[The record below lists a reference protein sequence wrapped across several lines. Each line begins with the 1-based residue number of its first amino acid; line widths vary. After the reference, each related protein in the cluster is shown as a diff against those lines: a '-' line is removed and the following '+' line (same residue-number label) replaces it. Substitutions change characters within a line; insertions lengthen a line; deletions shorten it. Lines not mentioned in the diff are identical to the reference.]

1 MTMGRSKISKDT
13 STNSSQIQSSGAKT
27 NFASYLPAVYNGM
40 SNRIDRYRQYDQMD
54 QDPEIR
60 TALNIIADFC
70 TQSTKDY
77 GLPFQI
83 QYKDTMGDTEVTTLE
98 DRLESWSDQNQFKT
112 RIYDII
118 RGILKYGDQFF
129 VRDPE
134 TFEWYWVNPTN
145 IDKVVVNESTGK
157 NPVIY
162 YIRDISLNIR
172 DKVMSNLQLGFDK
185 MAYPGSLPNTL
196 SSSGTQYGS
205 VGNSGGSGADSSN
218 QFGTNGQLD
227 VLPVAAEH
235 VIHLSLNTGQ
245 DPFWPF
251 GTSIL
256 ENIFKVYKQKELLED
271 SIIIY
276 RVQRAPERRVFKIDV
291 GDMQPHQA
299 MAFVERVKNDIHQR
313 RIPSNKGGSTSL
325 MDAAYNPLCLD
336 MNTKIPLL
344 DGRTLT
350 IWELH
355 EEYKQGKENWVYSCH
370 PETGAIVPGNITWAG
385 VTKEKSKVIK
395 ITLDNGEHLICTE
408 DHKIPVLGHGFKEAK
423 DLTVLDSLISFST
436 KNEELDSSSSLSSSS
451 SGTYQMIYDHSIN
464 DWQYTHR
471 MVSGYFKEINKH
483 QEFTYFNE
491 NINKSKNVVH
501 HKDFDIYNNDPRNLQ
516 WMNKDDHF
524 KYHSDHSSSTL
535 ENLSD
540 EELQRISC
548 KISKS
553 LEKCHLNLEDLI
565 KVRDDISGKIE
576 KSLYCDG
583 IVYTREMLGRIVEI
597 VKHNNS
603 NMLETITLCDNDQ
616 ILMDLFNESN
626 PKKHTGIDN
635 IDRSKWGYEKLDNII
650 RYFGFNGWKDFVFNM
665 KEYNHKIVKI
675 EYLEEEITV
684 GTITVDGNERWHN
697 YHTFAIDGGIFVKNS
712 ILEDYFFPQTAEGR
726 GSSVETLP
734 GGDNLGQIDDLRY
747 FNNKL
752 IRGLQIP
759 ASYLPMGPDDG
770 GVALFGDGATQA
782 MASELRFNNECMRY
796 QRIISRIFDDE
807 FKRYMIK
814 NGYNISASSFEVTF
828 NPPMNFAAN
837 RKAEMDAK
845 LIQTYMPLNDLKYF
859 SKQFIMKKMGF
870 EQDDIVENER
880 LWIQENPESVQN
892 NSQDVADT
900 NAGLQSVGLEAP
912 NNPESDL
919 GMDDNGNLESADAEY
934 QEQTSGDG
942 GFDPSS
948 LGNSF

>member
-1 MTMGRSKISKDT
+1 MSWQQHMTLGRSKL
-13 STNSSQIQSSGAKT
+13 STVPQRNAMEQPGGSKT
-27 NFASYLPAVYNGM
+27 NFSSYLPAVYTGL
-40 SNRIDRYRQYDQMD
+40 SNRVDRYRQYDQMD

-70 TQSTKDY
+70 TQSTKDF

-98 DRLESWSDQNQFKT
+98 DRLESWSDLNEFKM

-129 VRDPE
+129 IRDPE
-134 TFEWYWVNPTN
+134 TFVWYWVNPMN
-145 IDKVVVNESTGK
+145 VDKVLVNNATGK
-157 NPVIY
+157 TPIVY
-162 YIRDISLNIR
+162 FMRDVHLNLH
-172 DKVMSNLQLGFDK
+172 DKVMSNLQIGFDK
-185 MAYPGSLPNTL
+185 QAYPGTMPNSLA
-196 SSSGTQYGS
+196 SSGNNYGS
-205 VGNSGGSGADSSN
+205 LGSAGGSGSDSSG
-218 QFGTNGQLD
+218 QFGTGGQLD

-325 MDAAYNPLCLD
+325 MDAAYNPL
-336 MNTKIPLL
+336 
-344 DGRTLT
+344 
-350 IWELH
+350 
-355 EEYKQGKENWVYSCH
+355 
-370 PETGAIVPGNITWAG
+370 
-385 VTKEKSKVIK
+385 
-395 ITLDNGEHLICTE
+395 
-408 DHKIPVLGHGFKEAK
+408 
-423 DLTVLDSLISFST
+423 
-436 KNEELDSSSSLSSSS
+436 
-451 SGTYQMIYDHSIN
+451 
-464 DWQYTHR
+464 
-471 MVSGYFKEINKH
+471 
-483 QEFTYFNE
+483 
-491 NINKSKNVVH
+491 
-501 HKDFDIYNNDPRNLQ
+501 
-516 WMNKDDHF
+516 
-524 KYHSDHSSSTL
+524 
-535 ENLSD
+535 
-540 EELQRISC
+540 
-548 KISKS
+548 
-553 LEKCHLNLEDLI
+553 
-565 KVRDDISGKIE
+565 
-576 KSLYCDG
+576 
-583 IVYTREMLGRIVEI
+583 
-597 VKHNNS
+597 
-603 NMLETITLCDNDQ
+603 
-616 ILMDLFNESN
+616 
-626 PKKHTGIDN
+626 
-635 IDRSKWGYEKLDNII
+635 
-650 RYFGFNGWKDFVFNM
+650 
-665 KEYNHKIVKI
+665 
-675 EYLEEEITV
+675 
-684 GTITVDGNERWHN
+684 
-697 YHTFAIDGGIFVKNS
+697 S

-807 FKRYMIK
+807 FKRYMLK
-814 NGYNISASSFEVTF
+814 NGYNVSASSFEVTF

-870 EQDDIVENER
+870 EQDDIVENEK
-880 LWIQENPESVQN
+880 LWLQENPEAAAAGGP
-892 NSQDVADT
+892 DAPGAD
-900 NAGLQSVGLEAP
+900 AGLQSVGIESP
-912 NNPESDL
+912 NNPEQDL
-919 GMDDNGNLESADAEY
+919 GIDEEGNLDSADSEY
-934 QEQTSGDG
+934 QDSQG
-942 GFDPSS
+942 GGSFDPNS

>member
-1 MTMGRSKISKDT
+1 MTLGRSKL
-13 STNSSQIQSSGAKT
+13 STVPQQNAMAQPGGSKT
-27 NFASYLPAVYNGM
+27 NFSSYLPAVYTGL
-40 SNRIDRYRQYDQMD
+40 SNRVDRYRQYDQMD

-70 TQSTKDY
+70 TQSTKDF

-98 DRLESWSDQNQFKT
+98 DRLESWSDLNEFKM

-129 VRDPE
+129 IRDPE
-134 TFEWYWVNPTN
+134 TFVWYWVNPMN
-145 IDKVVVNESTGK
+145 VDKVLVNNATGK
-157 NPVIY
+157 TPIVY
-162 YIRDISLNIR
+162 FMRDVHLNLH
-172 DKVMSNLQLGFDK
+172 DKVMSNLQIGFDK
-185 MAYPGSLPNTL
+185 QAYPGTLPNSL
-196 SSSGTQYGS
+196 ASSGNQYGS
-205 VGNSGGSGADSSN
+205 LGSAGGSGSDSSG
-218 QFGTNGQLD
+218 QFGTGGQLD

-325 MDAAYNPLCLD
+325 MDAAYNPL
-336 MNTKIPLL
+336 
-344 DGRTLT
+344 
-350 IWELH
+350 
-355 EEYKQGKENWVYSCH
+355 
-370 PETGAIVPGNITWAG
+370 
-385 VTKEKSKVIK
+385 
-395 ITLDNGEHLICTE
+395 
-408 DHKIPVLGHGFKEAK
+408 
-423 DLTVLDSLISFST
+423 
-436 KNEELDSSSSLSSSS
+436 
-451 SGTYQMIYDHSIN
+451 
-464 DWQYTHR
+464 
-471 MVSGYFKEINKH
+471 
-483 QEFTYFNE
+483 
-491 NINKSKNVVH
+491 
-501 HKDFDIYNNDPRNLQ
+501 
-516 WMNKDDHF
+516 
-524 KYHSDHSSSTL
+524 
-535 ENLSD
+535 
-540 EELQRISC
+540 
-548 KISKS
+548 
-553 LEKCHLNLEDLI
+553 
-565 KVRDDISGKIE
+565 
-576 KSLYCDG
+576 
-583 IVYTREMLGRIVEI
+583 
-597 VKHNNS
+597 
-603 NMLETITLCDNDQ
+603 
-616 ILMDLFNESN
+616 
-626 PKKHTGIDN
+626 
-635 IDRSKWGYEKLDNII
+635 
-650 RYFGFNGWKDFVFNM
+650 
-665 KEYNHKIVKI
+665 
-675 EYLEEEITV
+675 
-684 GTITVDGNERWHN
+684 
-697 YHTFAIDGGIFVKNS
+697 S

-796 QRIISRIFDDE
+796 QRIVSRTFDSE
-807 FKRYMIK
+807 FKRYMLK

-870 EQDDIVENER
+870 EQDEIVENEQ
-880 LWIQENPESVQN
+880 LWLQENPEAANAGGQEAPG
-892 NSQDVADT
+892 AD
-900 NAGLQSVGLEAP
+900 AGLQSVGIESP
-912 NNPESDL
+912 NNPEQDL
-919 GMDDNGNLESADAEY
+919 GIDDEGNLDSADSEY
-934 QEQTSGDG
+934 QDSQGDG
-942 GFDPSS
+942 GFDPNS

>member
-1 MTMGRSKISKDT
+1 MSSWKRHMTMGRSKIS
-13 STNSSQIQSSGAKT
+13 STPQNNNPVQTSGAKT
-27 NFASYLPAVYNGM
+27 NFASYLPAVYTGLA
-40 SNRIDRYRQYDQMD
+40 NRVDRYRQYDQMD

-70 TQSTKDY
+70 TQSTKDF

-83 QYKDTMGDTEVTTLE
+83 QYKDEMGDSEVTTLE
-98 DRLESWSDQNQFKT
+98 DRLESWADQNQFKI

-134 TFEWYWVNPTN
+134 TFEWYWVNPMN
-145 IDKVVVNESTGK
+145 VDKVVVNEATGK
-157 NPVIY
+157 NPIIY
-162 YIRDISLNIR
+162 YMRDISLNIR
-172 DKVMSNLQLGFDK
+172 DKVMSNNNLGFDK
-185 MAYPGSLPNTL
+185 QTYGAMPNSL
-196 SSSGTQYGS
+196 SGAGNQYGS
-205 VGNSGGSGADSSN
+205 VGGAASGSTDNSNA
-218 QFGTNGQLD
+218 FGTNGQLD

-299 MAFVERVKNDIHQR
+299 MAYVERVKNDIHQR

-325 MDAAYNPLCLD
+325 MDAAYNPL
-336 MNTKIPLL
+336 
-344 DGRTLT
+344 
-350 IWELH
+350 
-355 EEYKQGKENWVYSCH
+355 
-370 PETGAIVPGNITWAG
+370 
-385 VTKEKSKVIK
+385 
-395 ITLDNGEHLICTE
+395 
-408 DHKIPVLGHGFKEAK
+408 
-423 DLTVLDSLISFST
+423 
-436 KNEELDSSSSLSSSS
+436 
-451 SGTYQMIYDHSIN
+451 
-464 DWQYTHR
+464 
-471 MVSGYFKEINKH
+471 
-483 QEFTYFNE
+483 
-491 NINKSKNVVH
+491 
-501 HKDFDIYNNDPRNLQ
+501 
-516 WMNKDDHF
+516 
-524 KYHSDHSSSTL
+524 
-535 ENLSD
+535 
-540 EELQRISC
+540 
-548 KISKS
+548 
-553 LEKCHLNLEDLI
+553 
-565 KVRDDISGKIE
+565 
-576 KSLYCDG
+576 
-583 IVYTREMLGRIVEI
+583 
-597 VKHNNS
+597 
-603 NMLETITLCDNDQ
+603 
-616 ILMDLFNESN
+616 
-626 PKKHTGIDN
+626 
-635 IDRSKWGYEKLDNII
+635 
-650 RYFGFNGWKDFVFNM
+650 
-665 KEYNHKIVKI
+665 
-675 EYLEEEITV
+675 
-684 GTITVDGNERWHN
+684 
-697 YHTFAIDGGIFVKNS
+697 S

-796 QRIISRIFDDE
+796 QRIISRIFDEE

-870 EQDDIVENER
+870 EQDDIVENEK
-880 LWIQENPESVQN
+880 LWQQENPQAMA
-892 NSQDVADT
+892 NSQGVDAPGA
-900 NAGLQSVGLEAP
+900 NAGLQSVGIESP
-912 NNPESDL
+912 NNPETDL
-919 GMDDNGNLESADAEY
+919 GIDDDGNLQDADSEY
-934 QEQTSGDG
+934 KDQNGGDS
-942 GFDPSS
+942 GFDPNS

>member
-1 MTMGRSKISKDT
+1 MSWQRHMTLGRSKL
-13 STNSSQIQSSGAKT
+13 STVPQQNSMTQPGGSKT
-27 NFASYLPAVYNGM
+27 NFSSYLPAVYTGL
-40 SNRIDRYRQYDQMD
+40 SNRVDRYRQYDQMD

-70 TQSTKDY
+70 TQSTKDF

-98 DRLESWSDQNQFKT
+98 DRLESWSDLNEFKM

-129 VRDPE
+129 IRDPE
-134 TFEWYWVNPTN
+134 TFVWYWVNPMN
-145 IDKVVVNESTGK
+145 VDKVMVNNATGK
-157 NPVIY
+157 TPIVY
-162 YIRDISLNIR
+162 FMRDVHLNLH
-172 DKVMSNLQLGFDK
+172 DKVMSNLQIGFDK
-185 MAYPGSLPNTL
+185 QAYPGTLPTSLA
-196 SSSGTQYGS
+196 SSGNSYGS
-205 VGNSGGSGADSSN
+205 LGSAGGSGSDSSG
-218 QFGTNGQLD
+218 QFGTGGQLD

-325 MDAAYNPLCLD
+325 MDAAYNPL
-336 MNTKIPLL
+336 
-344 DGRTLT
+344 
-350 IWELH
+350 
-355 EEYKQGKENWVYSCH
+355 
-370 PETGAIVPGNITWAG
+370 
-385 VTKEKSKVIK
+385 
-395 ITLDNGEHLICTE
+395 
-408 DHKIPVLGHGFKEAK
+408 
-423 DLTVLDSLISFST
+423 
-436 KNEELDSSSSLSSSS
+436 
-451 SGTYQMIYDHSIN
+451 
-464 DWQYTHR
+464 
-471 MVSGYFKEINKH
+471 
-483 QEFTYFNE
+483 
-491 NINKSKNVVH
+491 
-501 HKDFDIYNNDPRNLQ
+501 
-516 WMNKDDHF
+516 
-524 KYHSDHSSSTL
+524 
-535 ENLSD
+535 
-540 EELQRISC
+540 
-548 KISKS
+548 
-553 LEKCHLNLEDLI
+553 
-565 KVRDDISGKIE
+565 
-576 KSLYCDG
+576 
-583 IVYTREMLGRIVEI
+583 
-597 VKHNNS
+597 
-603 NMLETITLCDNDQ
+603 
-616 ILMDLFNESN
+616 
-626 PKKHTGIDN
+626 
-635 IDRSKWGYEKLDNII
+635 
-650 RYFGFNGWKDFVFNM
+650 
-665 KEYNHKIVKI
+665 
-675 EYLEEEITV
+675 
-684 GTITVDGNERWHN
+684 
-697 YHTFAIDGGIFVKNS
+697 S

-807 FKRYMIK
+807 FKRYMLK

-870 EQDDIVENER
+870 EQDEIVENEQ
-880 LWIQENPESVQN
+880 LWLQENPEAN
-892 NSQDVADT
+892 NSEDQEAPGAD
-900 NAGLQSVGLEAP
+900 AGLQSVGIESP
-912 NNPESDL
+912 NNPEEDL
-919 GMDDNGNLESADAEY
+919 GIDEDGNLDSADSEYQDSQDNGS
-934 QEQTSGDG
+934 
-942 GFDPSS
+942 FDPNS

>member
-1 MTMGRSKISKDT
+1 MGRSKISKDV
-13 STNSSQIQSSGAKT
+13 NSNSAPMQGSGAKT
-27 NFASYLPAVYNGM
+27 NFSSYLPAVYNGM
-40 SNRIDRYRQYDQMD
+40 ANRIDRYRQYDQMD

-70 TQSTKDY
+70 TQSTKDF

-98 DRLESWSDQNQFKT
+98 DRLESWSDQNLFKT

-134 TFEWYWVNPTN
+134 TFEWYWINPMN
-145 IDKVVVNESTGK
+145 VDKVVVNESTGK

-162 YIRDISLNIR
+162 YMRDVTLNIK
-172 DKVMSNLQLGFDK
+172 DKVMSNLQIGYDK
-185 MAYPGSLPNTL
+185 MGYAGSMPNIIAG
-196 SSSGTQYGS
+196 SQY
-205 VGNSGGSGADSSN
+205 GNSGGAGADSSN
-218 QFGTNGQLD
+218 PFGTNGQLD

-325 MDAAYNPLCLD
+325 MDAAYNPL
-336 MNTKIPLL
+336 
-344 DGRTLT
+344 
-350 IWELH
+350 
-355 EEYKQGKENWVYSCH
+355 
-370 PETGAIVPGNITWAG
+370 
-385 VTKEKSKVIK
+385 
-395 ITLDNGEHLICTE
+395 
-408 DHKIPVLGHGFKEAK
+408 
-423 DLTVLDSLISFST
+423 
-436 KNEELDSSSSLSSSS
+436 
-451 SGTYQMIYDHSIN
+451 
-464 DWQYTHR
+464 
-471 MVSGYFKEINKH
+471 
-483 QEFTYFNE
+483 
-491 NINKSKNVVH
+491 
-501 HKDFDIYNNDPRNLQ
+501 
-516 WMNKDDHF
+516 
-524 KYHSDHSSSTL
+524 
-535 ENLSD
+535 
-540 EELQRISC
+540 
-548 KISKS
+548 
-553 LEKCHLNLEDLI
+553 
-565 KVRDDISGKIE
+565 
-576 KSLYCDG
+576 
-583 IVYTREMLGRIVEI
+583 
-597 VKHNNS
+597 
-603 NMLETITLCDNDQ
+603 
-616 ILMDLFNESN
+616 
-626 PKKHTGIDN
+626 
-635 IDRSKWGYEKLDNII
+635 
-650 RYFGFNGWKDFVFNM
+650 
-665 KEYNHKIVKI
+665 
-675 EYLEEEITV
+675 
-684 GTITVDGNERWHN
+684 
-697 YHTFAIDGGIFVKNS
+697 S
-712 ILEDYFFPQTAEGR
+712 ILEDYFFPQTADGR

-845 LIQTYMPLNDLKYF
+845 LIQTYLPLNDISYF
-859 SKQFIMKKMGF
+859 SKQFIMQKMGF
-870 EQDDIVENER
+870 DQDEIVENER
-880 LWIQENPESVQN
+880 LWMQENPAAVQN
-892 NSQDVADT
+892 GQAQSGDSG
-900 NAGLQSVGLEAP
+900 AGLQSVGMEAP
-912 NNPESDL
+912 NSPENDL
-919 GMDDNGNLESADAEY
+919 GMDEDGNLESADAES
-934 QEQTSGDG
+934 QNQQG
-942 GFDPSS
+942 GFDPGS
-948 LGNSF
+948 LGDSF